1 VDEHTPEEFDMGI
14 WQLGQPQRSLR
25 AFVVALGYV
34 LLAGCLFIESPKEEE
49 QAKSSGAAR
58 SATVHA
64 TSEHDTD
71 YMKTCRAKDV
81 PIPPDWKPSAS
92 EWERHG
98 NLSTILLTP
107 NHMVQ
112 ADNTTFASVWSYA
125 SPTVRGACLALGR
138 NSGTFQVI
146 CQSAAT
152 GHACFWGNDPS
163 QASSRW
169 TPETAEVTMASLHDP
184 EQGFSPGTVA
194 CTECHRGT
202 NAFLVAPDDP
212 TWATVLRPAQA
223 RPTFTTRVEQ
233 SSPPEQSASGGMTV
247 THPRFIP
254 IGGKTVTLNNPLPT
268 IPGCSGA
275 CHEAHYEIL
284 DKGHTTEGYVRIPR
298 PMGPNCA
305 RNSPDNDPTRN
316 CYHY

>member
-1 VDEHTPEEFDMGI
+1 MGV
-14 WQLGQPQRSLR
+14 WSLTQPRRLPR
-25 AFVVALGYV
+25 AFVLALACV
-34 LLAGCLFIESPKEEE
+34 LLAGCLFIESPKEGERT
-49 QAKSSGAAR
+49 KSSGPAR
-58 SATVHA
+58 SATFLA
-64 TSEHDTD
+64 TSEGDTA
-71 YMKTCRAKDV
+71 YMKICRANAV
-81 PIPPDWKPSAS
+81 PIPPDWKSSAS

-107 NHMVQ
+107 NHLDKVQ

-138 NSGTFQVI
+138 NGGAFQVI
-146 CQSAAT
+146 CQSATT

-163 QASSRW
+163 QTSSHW
-169 TPETAEVTMASLHDP
+169 TPETAEVTMASLSDP
-184 EQGFSPGTVA
+184 EQGFAPGTVA

-223 RPTFTTRVEQ
+223 RPTFTIRVEQ
-233 SSPPEQSASGGMTV
+233 SSPPEQAGPGGIPITN
-247 THPRFIP
+247 PRFLP
-254 IGGKTVTLNNPLPT
+254 IGGKTVALKNPLPT

-275 CHEAHYEIL
+275 CHEAHYEIM
-284 DKGHTTEGYVRIPR
+284 DKGHTVEGYVRIPR

-305 RNSPDNDPTRN
+305 RNSPDNDPTWN
-316 CYHY
+316 CYRH

>member
-1 VDEHTPEEFDMGI
+1 MSAWD
-14 WQLGQPQRSLR
+14 LGQTGRSRRGYVL
-25 AFVVALGYV
+25 ALTYV
-34 LLAGCLFIESPKEEE
+34 LLAGCLFIESPKEGE
-49 QAKSSGAAR
+49 QAKSSGPAR
-58 SATVHA
+58 SATVLA
-64 TSEHDTD
+64 TSENDTA
-71 YMKTCRAKDV
+71 YMRTCRANDV
-81 PIPPDWKPSAS
+81 PVPPDWKSSSS
-92 EWERHG
+92 EWESHG
-98 NLSTILLTP
+98 NLHTILLTP
-107 NHMVQ
+107 NNMDKVQ
-112 ADNTTFASVWSYA
+112 VDSTTFASVWSYA

-138 NSGTFQVI
+138 NGGAFQVI
-146 CQSAAT
+146 CQSATT

-169 TPETAEVTMASLHDP
+169 TPETAEVTMSSLRDP
-184 EQGFSPGTVA
+184 EQGFAPGTVP

-233 SSPPEQSASGGMTV
+233 SSPPEQSASGEMAIS
-247 THPRFIP
+247 HPRFIP
-254 IGGKTVTLNNPLPT
+254 IGGKTVALNNPLPT

-275 CHEAHYEIL
+275 CHESHYEIL

-316 CYHY
+316 CYRN

>member
-1 VDEHTPEEFDMGI
+1 MGA
-14 WQLGQPQRSLR
+14 WELGQTERSLR
-25 AFVVALGYV
+25 GYV
-34 LLAGCLFIESPKEEE
+34 LALACMLLAGCLFIESPKEGA
-49 QAKSSGAAR
+49 QAKSSGPDRSLTVLAA
-58 SATVHA
+58 
-64 TSEHDTD
+64 SENDTA
-71 YMKTCRAKDV
+71 YMQTCRAKSV
-81 PIPPDWKPSAS
+81 PIPPDLKSSAS

-107 NHMVQ
+107 NRMDKVQ

-138 NSGTFQVI
+138 NGGAFQVI

-163 QASSRW
+163 AAGSHW
-169 TPETAEVTMASLHDP
+169 TPETAEVTMSSLRDP
-184 EQGFSPGTVA
+184 EQGFVPGTVP
-194 CTECHRGT
+194 CTECHRGS

-233 SSPPEQSASGGMTV
+233 SSAPEQSAPGGMAI
-247 THPRFIP
+247 THPRFTP
-254 IGGKTVTLNNPLPT
+254 IGGKAVALNNPLPT

-275 CHEAHYEIL
+275 CHESHYEIL
-284 DKGHTTEGYVRIPR
+284 DKGHTVEGYVRIPR

-316 CYHY
+316 CYRN

>member
-1 VDEHTPEEFDMGI
+1 MRAWD
-14 WQLGQPQRSLR
+14 LGQTERSLK
-25 AFVVALGYV
+25 VYLLTVAGV
-34 LLAGCLFIESPKEEE
+34 LLAGCAFIESSE
-49 QAKSSGAAR
+49 QGGQVKSF
-58 SATVHA
+58 VPDQ
-64 TSEHDTD
+64 TSKVVITSTGDTE
-71 YMKTCRAKDV
+71 YMKTCRANNV
-81 PIPPDWKPSAS
+81 PVPPAWKSSAS
-92 EWERHG
+92 EWEHHG
-98 NLSTILLTP
+98 NLTTILLTP
-107 NHMVQ
+107 NHLDKVQ
-112 ADNTTFASVWSYA
+112 ADSTTFASVWSYA

-138 NSGTFQVI
+138 NGGTFQVI

-163 QASSRW
+163 SSSSSW
-169 TPETAEVTMASLHDP
+169 TPETAEITMSSLRDP
-184 EQGFSPGTVA
+184 EQGFASGTVP

-233 SSPPEQSASGGMTV
+233 SSPPEQAGSGGIPITN
-247 THPRFIP
+247 PRFIP
-254 IGGKTVTLNNPLPT
+254 IGGKTVALNNPLPT

-275 CHEAHYEIL
+275 CHESHYEIL

-305 RNSPDNDPTRN
+305 RYSPDNDPTRN
-316 CYHY
+316 CYRK

>member
-1 VDEHTPEEFDMGI
+1 MSVWKLT
-14 WQLGQPQRSLR
+14 QPSRSLS
-25 AFVVALGYV
+25 VLGLALGCA
-34 LLAGCLFIESPKEEE
+34 LIPGCLFIESPQEGER
-49 QAKSSGAAR
+49 AGPAR
-58 SATVHA
+58 SATVLA
-64 TSEHDTD
+64 SSESDTA
-71 YMKTCRAKDV
+71 YMKICRANNV

-98 NLSTILLTP
+98 NLGTILLTP
-107 NHMVQ
+107 NHMDKVQ
-112 ADNTTFASVWSYA
+112 ADDTTFASVWSYA

-138 NSGTFQVI
+138 NGGTFQVI
-146 CQSAAT
+146 CQSATT
-152 GHACFWGNDPS
+152 GHACFWGNDPG
-163 QASSRW
+163 QTSSRW
-169 TPETAEVTMASLHDP
+169 TPATTEVTMASLSDP
-184 EQGFSPGTVA
+184 EQGFAPGTVA

-212 TWATVLRPAQA
+212 TWATVLRAAQA

-233 SSPPEQSASGGMTV
+233 SSPPEQAGPGGIPITN
-247 THPRFIP
+247 PRFIP
-254 IGGKTVTLNNPLPT
+254 IGGKTVALKNPLPT

-305 RNSPDNDPTRN
+305 RNSPENDPTRN
-316 CYHY
+316 CYHN

>member
-1 VDEHTPEEFDMGI
+1 MGA
-14 WQLGQPQRSLR
+14 WELGQTERSLR
-25 AFVVALGYV
+25 GYV
-34 LLAGCLFIESPKEEE
+34 LPLACMLLTGCLFIEPPKEGG
-49 QAKSSGAAR
+49 QAKSSGPAR
-58 SATVHA
+58 SATVLA
-64 TSEHDTD
+64 TSEGDTT
-71 YMKTCRAKDV
+71 YMQICRAKSV
-81 PIPPDWKPSAS
+81 PIPPDWKSSVS

-107 NHMVQ
+107 NHMDKVQ
-112 ADNTTFASVWSYA
+112 ADSTTFASVWSYA

-138 NSGTFQVI
+138 NGGTFQVI

-163 QASSRW
+163 SAGSGW
-169 TPETAEVTMASLHDP
+169 TPETAEVRMSSLRDP
-184 EQGFSPGTVA
+184 EQGFAPGTVP

-202 NAFLVAPDDP
+202 NVFLVAPDDP

-223 RPTFTTRVEQ
+223 RPTFTTGVEQ
-233 SSPPEQSASGGMTV
+233 SSAPEQATPGGV
-247 THPRFIP
+247 TITRPRFIP
-254 IGGKTVTLNNPLPT
+254 IGGKTVALNNPLPT

-316 CYHY
+316 CYRN

>member
-1 VDEHTPEEFDMGI
+1 MGVWKLTQPE
-14 WQLGQPQRSLR
+14 RSLS
-25 AFVVALGYV
+25 VYALALAGV
-34 LLAGCLFIESPKEEE
+34 LLAGCLFIESPKEGE
-49 QAKSSGAAR
+49 QAKSSGPAR
-58 SATVHA
+58 SATVLA
-64 TSEHDTD
+64 TGENDTL
-71 YMKTCRAKDV
+71 YMKTCRAKHV
-81 PIPPDWKPSAS
+81 PIPPDWKPSGS

-107 NHMVQ
+107 NHLDKVQ
-112 ADNTTFASVWSYA
+112 ADSTTFASVWSYA

-138 NSGTFQVI
+138 NGGAFQVI

-163 QASSRW
+163 QAGSGW
-169 TPETAEVTMASLHDP
+169 TPETAEVAMASLHDP
-184 EQGFSPGTVA
+184 EQGFAPGTVP

-233 SSPPEQSASGGMTV
+233 SSPPEQSAPGGITIPN
-247 THPRFIP
+247 PRFIP
-254 IGGKTVTLNNPLPT
+254 IGGKTVAFNNPLPT

-284 DKGHTTEGYVRIPR
+284 DKGHTVEGYVRIPR

-316 CYHY
+316 CYAN

>member
-1 VDEHTPEEFDMGI
+1 MGVGK
-14 WQLGQPQRSLR
+14 LTRPGRSLSVLALAC
-25 AFVVALGYV
+25 AF
-34 LLAGCLFIESPKEEE
+34 LAGCLFIESPKDGE
-49 QAKSSGAAR
+49 QAKPLGPAR
-58 SATVHA
+58 SAAVLA
-64 TSEHDTD
+64 ANESDTE

-107 NHMVQ
+107 NHLDKVQ

-138 NSGTFQVI
+138 NGGTFQVI
-146 CQSAAT
+146 CQSATT

-163 QASSRW
+163 SASSSW
-169 TPETAEVTMASLHDP
+169 NLSTTEVAMSSLRDP
-184 EQGFSPGTVA
+184 EQGFAPGTVA
-194 CTECHRGT
+194 CTECHRGS

-223 RPTFTTRVEQ
+223 RPTFTTRVHR
-233 SSPPEQSASGGMTV
+233 SSPPEQAASGGMTIPN
-247 THPRFIP
+247 PRFIP
-254 IGGKTVTLNNPLPT
+254 IGGKAMALNNPLPT

-275 CHEAHYEIL
+275 CHESHYEIL

-316 CYHY
+316 CYQN

>member
-1 VDEHTPEEFDMGI
+1 MRDIGKLTKPA
-14 WQLGQPQRSLR
+14 RSLR
-25 AFVVALGYV
+25 AFVLALACV
-34 LLAGCLFIESPKEEE
+34 LLAGCLFIEAPQEGER
-49 QAKSSGAAR
+49 AGPAG
-58 SATVHA
+58 SATA
-64 TSEHDTD
+64 LASSEGDTE
-71 YMKTCRAKDV
+71 YMKTCRAKAV

-92 EWERHG
+92 EWEPHG

-107 NHMVQ
+107 NHMDKVQ
-112 ADNTTFASVWSYA
+112 PDDTTFASVWSYA

-138 NSGTFQVI
+138 NGGAFQVI
-146 CQSAAT
+146 CQSATT
-152 GHACFWGNDPS
+152 GHACFWGNDPN
-163 QASSRW
+163 QASSGW
-169 TPETAEVTMASLHDP
+169 NPETAEVKLSSLRDP
-184 EQGFSPGTVA
+184 EQGFAPGTVA

-212 TWATVLRPAQA
+212 TWATVLRPKKA

-233 SSPPEQSASGGMTV
+233 SSPQEQSAPGGIPITN
-247 THPRFIP
+247 PRFIP
-254 IGGKTVTLNNPLPT
+254 IGGKTVALKNPLPT

-275 CHEAHYEIL
+275 CHESHYEIL

-316 CYHY
+316 CYQN